1 MTSERVKNASFL
13 ANILHTATTGTDA
26 TIYFFI
32 FRPFSPTNKDSFISG
47 VRPFLNELNSKCCY
61 YTGTNIFCE
70 AINEIEAGIGQKKLT

>member
-32 FRPFSPTNKDSFISG
+32 FRPFSLINKDSFISA
-47 VRPFLNELNSKCCY
+47 VRPFL
-61 YTGTNIFCE
+61 ID
-70 AINEIEAGIGQKKLT
+70 

>member
-32 FRPFSPTNKDSFISG
+32 FRPFSPTNKDFFISA
-47 VRPFLNELNSKCCY
+47 VRPSFSELNMEKFSLFW
-61 YTGTNIFCE
+61 YTNT
-70 AINEIEAGIGQKKLT
+70 ALEIEQ